1 MRRDVT
7 YRPASRSKV
16 KNKRGDRKFFTNTAK
31 RSRVENSPKL
41 IYRGGTR
48 L

>member
-7 YRPASRSKV
+7 YRPNTRSKV
-16 KNKRGDRKFFTNTAK
+16 KNKRGDGKFFTRTAK
-31 RSRVENSPKL
+31 RTRVENSPKL
-41 IYRGGTR
+41 IWRGGTR